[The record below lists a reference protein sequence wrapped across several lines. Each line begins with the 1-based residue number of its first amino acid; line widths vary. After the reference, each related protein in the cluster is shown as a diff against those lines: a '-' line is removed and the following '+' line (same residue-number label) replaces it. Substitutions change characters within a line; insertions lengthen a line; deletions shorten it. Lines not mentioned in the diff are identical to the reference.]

1 MFAVLHVPQFP
12 LQAVLRHESEA
23 WTRPVV
29 LVDPG
34 LTTPRIVE
42 LNRHARAMGVE
53 IGFTAPQ
60 ALARCTEVVVRHRS
74 IAAEE
79 SAEAAL
85 IQCAYGFSPNVE
97 WTDAGWITL
106 ELRGLAELAGE
117 PGSDILASWAGR
129 LHQAAVALGMTCR
142 IGVGPNPTVARHA
155 ATAPGT
161 DGVEIRVV
169 TASDAEPFVGSLPVT
184 ALEPSPHTAR
194 LLAKWGIRTVAEFKA
209 LGQAELADRL
219 GLEAFALWAAAAA
232 RNTRPLRLVR
242 PPEHYREGCEFDPP
256 IETLEPLLFLL
267 RRFVDSIEHRLEP
280 AGKAVGGLILQLRQ
294 ESGDLLERRL
304 RVPQPTRRADV
315 LFRMLQTHLEGVRTE
330 SSITAV
336 QLEAEPA
343 RPSQHQF
350 SLFEAALR
358 DPHQFQETLARLS
371 ALVGPDRVGSPL
383 RRDGHRP
390 DVFCMVPPDFENAPS
405 HVGCR
410 TPEILRPAAVRRL
423 RPALSATVTT
433 AQTRNV
439 PGRFSLG
446 DASPVSG
453 PIHTPKPGPVFQPRE
468 IAALLD
474 PIFRPASLPGPASGS
489 RDPDPSVVPFP
500 GMDPGSTGA
509 PRLTDAASAADPG
522 RPFEVR
528 CELAQGRV
536 TVAVGPWRSSGN
548 WWDRDAWNRTE
559 WDVSVRGSVPL
570 RLAWDGTAWQVEAVM
585 D

>member
-1 MFAVLHVPQFP
+1 
-12 LQAVLRHESEA
+12 
-23 WTRPVV
+23 
-29 LVDPG
+29 
-34 LTTPRIVE
+34 
-42 LNRHARAMGVE
+42 
-53 IGFTAPQ
+53 
-60 ALARCTEVVVRHRS
+60 
-74 IAAEE
+74 
-79 SAEAAL
+79 L

-106 ELRGLAELAGE
+106 ELRGLAELAGD
-117 PGSDILASWAGR
+117 PGSDILVSWAGR

-155 ATAPGT
+155 ASAPGT
-161 DGVEIRVV
+161 NGVEIRVV
-169 TASDAEPFVGSLPVT
+169 TGSDAEQFVGSLPVT

-194 LLAKWGIRTVAEFKA
+194 LLAKWGIRTVEEFKA

-405 HVGCR
+405 NVGRR

-433 AQTRNV
+433 SQTRHV

-446 DASPVSG
+446 DVTPVSG
-453 PIHTPKPGPVFQPRE
+453 PIHTPKPGPVFQPGE

-474 PIFRPASLPGPASGS
+474 PIFRPASGS

-500 GMDPGSTGA
+500 GMDPGSTGE
-509 PRLTDAASAADPG
+509 PRLTDAASAGDPG

>member
-12 LQAVLRHESEA
+12 LQAVLRHEPET

-34 LTTPRIVE
+34 MTTPRIVE

-53 IGFTAPQ
+53 TGFTAPQ

-97 WTDAGWITL
+97 WTAAGWVTL

-117 PGSDILASWAGR
+117 PGSDVLTSWAGR

-155 ATAPGT
+155 ATAPAT
-161 DGVEIRVV
+161 EGVEIRVV
-169 TASDAEPFVGSLPVT
+169 TAADADPFVGGLPVA
-184 ALEPSPHTAR
+184 ALEPTPHTAR
-194 LLAKWGIRTVAEFKA
+194 LLAKWGIHTVAEFKA

-232 RNTRPLRLVR
+232 TNTRPLRLVR

-267 RRFVDSIEHRLEP
+267 RRFVDSIERRLEP
-280 AGKAVGGLILQLRQ
+280 AGKAVGGLVLQLRQ

-330 SSITAV
+330 SCIIAV

-390 DVFCMVPPDFENAPS
+390 DVFRMIPPDFENAPS
-405 HVGCR
+405 NVGRR
-410 TPEILRPAAVRRL
+410 TPEILRPAAVRRI

-433 AQTRNV
+433 AQPRNV
-439 PGRFSLG
+439 PTRASLG
-446 DASPVSG
+446 EASAVPGPVR
-453 PIHTPKPGPVFQPRE
+453 PPKPGPVFRPGE

-474 PIFRPASLPGPASGS
+474 PIFRPAAAPAA
-489 RDPDPSVVPFP
+489 DPTPKDTSVVPFP
-500 GMDPGSTGA
+500 GMDPGATGI
-509 PRLTDAASAADPG
+509 PRLTDAAAAADPG
-522 RPFEVR
+522 RPMEVR

>member
-12 LQAVLRHESEA
+12 LQAVLRHEPEA

-53 IGFTAPQ
+53 TGFTAPQ
-60 ALARCTEVVVRHRS
+60 ALARFTEVVVRHRS

-169 TASDAEPFVGSLPVT
+169 TASDAEQFVGSLPVT

-294 ESGDLLERRL
+294 ESGDLLERRCTGPCHCRQTL
-304 RVPQPTRRADV
+304 CQPLA
-315 LFRMLQTHLEGVRTE
+315 
-330 SSITAV
+330 SSTA
-336 QLEAEPA
+336 
-343 RPSQHQF
+343 
-350 SLFEAALR
+350 
-358 DPHQFQETLARLS
+358 
-371 ALVGPDRVGSPL
+371 
-383 RRDGHRP
+383 
-390 DVFCMVPPDFENAPS
+390 C
-405 HVGCR
+405 
-410 TPEILRPAAVRRL
+410 LRP
-423 RPALSATVTT
+423 
-433 AQTRNV
+433 
-439 PGRFSLG
+439 
-446 DASPVSG
+446 
-453 PIHTPKPGPVFQPRE
+453 
-468 IAALLD
+468 
-474 PIFRPASLPGPASGS
+474 
-489 RDPDPSVVPFP
+489 
-500 GMDPGSTGA
+500 
-509 PRLTDAASAADPG
+509 
-522 RPFEVR
+522 
-528 CELAQGRV
+528 
-536 TVAVGPWRSSGN
+536 PWRQCWWGRSS
-548 WWDRDAWNRTE
+548 A
-559 WDVSVRGSVPL
+559 
-570 RLAWDGTAWQVEAVM
+570 
-585 D
+585 